1 MLGTMRTAVKIAL
14 ALFVCWLGYCAFL
27 YAEMRRPP
35 EQFAAM
41 IAKLPMPLFFVTP
54 FETLWNRARAG
65 RASPGDM
72 APDFHLATLDR
83 KSQVSLSSL
92 RGSRPVVLIFGSY
105 T

>member
-1 MLGTMRTAVKIAL
+1 MLGTMRTAGKIAL
-14 ALFVCWLGYCAFL
+14 ALFVIWLGYCAFM

-41 IAKLPMPLFFVTP
+41 VAKLPMPLFFVTP
-54 FETLWNRARAG
+54 FETLWNRARTGSANT
-65 RASPGDM
+65 GDM

-83 KSQVSLSSL
+83 KSEVTLAAF